1 MSENFTPALNP
12 VEIAT
17 LRPTQMTV
25 GLREVARKRAEWR
38 KRAER
43 DGSDFL
49 GRHMIPVIIGPK
61 AVPYVID
68 HHHLARALHDEGVSH
83 VLVSV
88 IADLRDLKKTVFWTF
103 MDNRNWLHP
112 FDADGIRQ
120 SHDALPKRV
129 SAMKDDP
136 YRSLA
141 GELRRSGGY
150 AKDNTPYSEF
160 LWADFL
166 RRRIGAKLVT
176 NNFERAVVKS
186 LEVAKQQY
194 ASYLPG
200 WCGPSDDTNR

>member
-1 MSENFTPALNP
+1 MREDFAPTLHP
-12 VEIAT
+12 VEISA

-25 GLREVARKRAEWR
+25 GLREVDRKRADWR
-38 KRAER
+38 RRAER
-43 DGSDFL
+43 DGGDFL
-49 GRHMIPVIIGPK
+49 GRHMIPIVLGPK
-61 AVPYVID
+61 SLPYIID
-68 HHHLARALHDEGVSH
+68 HHHLARALHEEGVSH

-88 IADLRDLKKTVFWTF
+88 VADLRDLKKTLFWTF

-112 FDADGIRQ
+112 FDADGVRHA
-120 SHDALPKRV
+120 HDKLPKSV
-129 SAMKDDP
+129 GAMKDDP

-166 RRRIGAKLVT
+166 RRRIGAKLVEHD
-176 NNFERAVVKS
+176 FERAV
-186 LEVAKQQY
+186 AKALDAAGQPD

-200 WCGPSDDTNR
+200 WCGRSDDTNR